1 MKLINEKTIEEEL
14 GVKIKTNYDEINTS
28 SYYSPFP
35 NILNIIYKTHVC
47 IYFMF

>member
-14 GVKIKTNYDEINTS
+14 GVKIKTNYDEINMA
-28 SYYSPFP
+28 SYYSPSS
-35 NILNIIYKTHVC
+35 NILNVIDQTHVC

>member
-1 MKLINEKTIEEEL
+1 MKLIKEKTIEEEL
-14 GVKIKTNYDEINTS
+14 GVKIKTNYVEINTS

-35 NILNIIYKTHVC
+35 NILNIIDQSHVC